1 MITVGYGDY
10 APKTEDEMILCIF
23 TMLCTCGVFAYAL
36 NSING
41 IIYKTNSIIHNLRR
55 QFTMESHNLI
65 ERNHEN

>member
-1 MITVGYGDY
+1 MITMITVGYGDY

-41 IIYKTNSIIHNLRR
+41 IIYNFN
-55 QFTMESHNLI
+55 
-65 ERNHEN
+65 